1 MPYGIAPRACAARSA
16 IVHSGHGLP
25 MMATVSPAA
34 IRYSRASPQ
43 ASAATRSASSRHV
56 VSRQIPSSFAR
67 NATRSGRVR
76 ARSTSKPGIVLAR
89 SASKFMPGGLYRTG
103 RLLEHAPQPHRA
115 GRARAESDRVVRIA
129 RGKRVGA
136 LAAAPRQREFHH
148 GPAAE
153 SQREAHPDALLQAV
167 EIEVAGV
174 LRHFSPLSED
184 EEPERVDHSALV
196 ANAIRDGVGRPEAV
210 VREAPEPVLVVDVAA
225 AQRRLKVERNL
236 VARARVADDQV
247 CLDREA
253 ARPEQASQV
262 GESGLRERLI
272 LDAVV
277 QGGPR

>member
-1 MPYGIAPRACAARSA
+1 MPYVIAPSACAARSA
-16 IVHSGHGLP
+16 MVHSGHGLP

-43 ASAATRSASSRHV
+43 ASAATRPASSRHV

-67 NATRSGRVR
+67 
-76 ARSTSKPGIVLAR
+76 
-89 SASKFMPGGLYRTG
+89 SASKFMPGGLYRTR
-103 RLLEHAPQPHRA
+103 RLLEHAPQTHRA

-148 GPAAE
+148 GSAAE

-174 LRHFSPLSED
+174 LRHFSPLPED

-196 ANAIRDGVGRPEAV
+196 AHAIRDGVGRPEAV
-210 VREAPEPVLVVDVAA
+210 VREAPEPVLVVDVA
-225 AQRRLKVERNL
+225 
-236 VARARVADDQV
+236 
-247 CLDREA
+247 
-253 ARPEQASQV
+253 
-262 GESGLRERLI
+262 
-272 LDAVV
+272 
-277 QGGPR
+277 